1 MRHGFYQVSNQLEST
16 KEQINWIL
24 LEIDILFSGI
34 ENDDILFTYPL
45 KRLQV
50 LWEDVV
56 TLLQKR
62 SNNISDLREQLNE
75 TEAQRKD
82 QISELFKH
90 YSALF
95 HEIAYLNSD
104 AINLL
109 MDLEVHTSNQLLLTN
124 YKHYANIISQ
134 IQLENVVRLK
144 KYHVK
149 WEERLATATFP
160 NSCSH
165 RQRSVCACVR
175 VCF

>member
-82 QISELFKH
+82 R
-90 YSALF
+90 
-95 HEIAYLNSD
+95 
-104 AINLL
+104 
-109 MDLEVHTSNQLLLTN
+109 TSPF
-124 YKHYANIISQ
+124 
-134 IQLENVVRLK
+134 EG
-144 KYHVK
+144 
-149 WEERLATATFP
+149 LADRP
-160 NSCSH
+160 G
-165 RQRSVCACVR
+165 R
-175 VCF
+175 